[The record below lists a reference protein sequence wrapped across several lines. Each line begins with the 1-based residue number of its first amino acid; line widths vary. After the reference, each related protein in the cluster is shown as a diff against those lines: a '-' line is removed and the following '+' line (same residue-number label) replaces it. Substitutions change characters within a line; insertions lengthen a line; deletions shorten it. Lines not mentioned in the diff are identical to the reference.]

1 MQNHLKKLV
10 PLALLLALPGCA
22 AHVGA
27 GGAIGPAGHV
37 AGGPQGHGPGMGGR
51 PPHVRAPRGG
61 PGGANHA
68 AARAALTQNACDP
81 GYQFDQARRVCYE
94 QHEPVLV
101 ARAKCELGQMR
112 RVPDPSHPGGVRIR
126 MGGFVGHGTG
136 AGQMH
141 AMSPVY

>member
-1 MQNHLKKLV
+1 MTMKYANILV
-10 PLALLLALPGCA
+10 PVALLLALSAQLAWAEGDA
-22 AHVGA
+22 LSWLQR
-27 GGAIGPAGHV
+27 I
-37 AGGPQGHGPGMGGR
+37 
-51 PPHVRAPRGG
+51 
-61 PGGANHA
+61 HA
-68 AARAALTQNACDP
+68 ATQTLNYTEAARRLYVTQS

-112 RVPDPSHPGGVRIR
+112 RVPDPSHPGGVRIQ
-126 MGGFVGHGTG
+126 MCGFVGHGTG

>member
-1 MQNHLKKLV
+1 MFLAPPLPDRFCNRSRWSLWDHAELLQKGAIFSTVHFGPLLRRKTMQNHLKKLV

-68 AARAALTQNACDP
+68 AARAAVTP
-81 GYQFDQARRVCYE
+81 
-94 QHEPVLV
+94 
-101 ARAKCELGQMR
+101 K
-112 RVPDPSHPGGVRIR
+112 
-126 MGGFVGHGTG
+126 
-136 AGQMH
+136 AGE
-141 AMSPVY
+141 